1 MAITDSDK
9 LDFLWKKVVYGV
21 TETNIDGKDG
31 PNEIYKSETLT
42 LAQDVWQQ
50 SSDIPATAPTS
61 SAATPVKYY
70 GANAASG
77 SYVDEPIQMVAD
89 PTVSGGKTWLAVAD
103 PTGNVVPGS
112 ANRLRDFIPPSIGS
126 TYLAKIYTSESDA
139 KGDSSKMNALSSNQ
153 EWVFDYAAGV
163 LHFPNNVPSGISS
176 NVFLVAHQY
185 VGTKGV
191 GASGGANGLVF
202 ATANVAYDSGT
213 QNILAV
219 NSAVRASAVIVEV
232 DAAWTNA
239 NSTTAIT
246 VGTTGDTDLLFK
258 AGDCDLTSAGQYRSD
273 FHYIWPST
281 SDVTIVAEVTQ
292 GTASAGTAR
301 VSVEIET
308 RGSIQP
314 VDYGLVT
321 DSGSV

>member
-61 SAATPVKYY
+61 SADTPVKYY

-77 SYVDEPIQMVAD
+77 SYVAEPIQMVAD

-139 KGDSSKMNALSSNQ
+139 KGDSNKMNALSSNQ
-153 EWVFDYAAGV
+153 EWVFDYTAGV

-176 NVFLVAHQY
+176 NVF
-185 VGTKGV
+185 
-191 GASGGANGLVF
+191 
-202 ATANVAYDSGT
+202 
-213 QNILAV
+213 
-219 NSAVRASAVIVEV
+219 
-232 DAAWTNA
+232 
-239 NSTTAIT
+239 
-246 VGTTGDTDLLFK
+246 
-258 AGDCDLTSAGQYRSD
+258 
-273 FHYIWPST
+273 
-281 SDVTIVAEVTQ
+281 
-292 GTASAGTAR
+292 
-301 VSVEIET
+301 
-308 RGSIQP
+308 
-314 VDYGLVT
+314 
-321 DSGSV
+321 